1 MFFVSIVLLFTTFL
15 SHIYAAEEDEKCT
28 CSPRAFL
35 FKLDLDTGT
44 CPQIYPASNLFGEGI
59 KDYTCRISLSPN
71 SFSNGVGS
79 AVAGAAV
86 ETTIETPARGFR
98 APNKPVVNSIQFI
111 EVDTKFN
118 VLHSTLLM
126 GLELSTGDSI
136 RYTTIKTDKTVGGI
150 SVILRGKNGEGYKN
164 ENVFTLTYTNE
175 CGVPTFRGGEK
186 IGWVHVENFIPA
198 STTTCGHAPP
208 TTFTTSSLS
217 TSKPTSKPASMSR
230 TPDKILI
237 EVLKIADEV
246 KEGGGSLFSSTT
258 IIPAGFVSSVDK
270 ALASY
275 YDDLVFDAIYQT
287 TDASKLLGC
296 DKKTEG
302 KSSGASLK
310 VSMMCDLLS
319 EAICGLAMNIGKEV
333 GSSPTP
339 SPSNGATTTVGLDH
353 TGPPTSVGRPA

>member
-1 MFFVSIVLLFTTFL
+1 M
-15 SHIYAAEEDEKCT
+15 
-28 CSPRAFL
+28 

-44 CPQIYPASNLFGEGI
+44 CPQIYPASDLFGEGI

-71 SFSNGVGS
+71 SSSSEVGS
-79 AVAGAAV
+79 ASAGGGGAV
-86 ETTIETPARGFR
+86 ETIIEASARGFR
-98 APNKPVVNSIQFI
+98 TPNKPVVNSIQFI

-126 GLELSTGDSI
+126 GLKLTQGDSF
-136 RYTTIKTDKTVGGI
+136 RYTTIKTDDTTVGGI
-150 SVILRGKNGEGYKN
+150 SVILRGKNGEGYNN

-186 IGWVHVENFIPA
+186 IGWVHVEKFIPA
-198 STTTCGHAPP
+198 STTTCGHAPSA
-208 TTFTTSSLS
+208 TFTTSSSS
-217 TSKPTSKPASMSR
+217 TSKPTLKPASMSR
-230 TPDKILI
+230 TSDKILI

-246 KEGGGSLFSSTT
+246 KEGGGNLFSSTN
-258 IIPAGFVSSVDK
+258 IIPVGFVSSVEK

-275 YDDLVFDAIYQT
+275 YDGLIFDAIYQT

-296 DKKTEG
+296 EKKTEG
-302 KSSGASLK
+302 KSSGSSLK
-310 VSMMCDLLS
+310 VSIMCDLLS
-319 EAICGLAMNIGKEV
+319 EAICGLAMDIGKEV